1 MSALR
6 FGKVANADVRAAL
19 SGFGGWLLVLLLVLF
34 VLPLMGSVYWMYLQ
48 TAHEI
53 ENRELTGDLVRARTL
68 AAIVDKDLSSAEN
81 ILTSLAGRDT
91 LRHDWQQRNLPSVE
105 RDLQEARTFEPAFL
119 FASIYEPDGT
129 LRVMVPTDPVV
140 GHNFAYRDWYKG
152 VAGHW
157 QPYVS
162 NVYRTAAGSRPLVVA
177 VAVPMLDDQGNPTG
191 ILMATYSVD
200 ALAAKFKA
208 MDQGGWQGFVIVDSN
223 GVIVA
228 SANIAA
234 QSEPVNIS
242 LSGLVGKALGGAE
255 GSNKVRIDGE
265 SNFVGY
271 APISRLG
278 WAALY
283 ERPESLAL
291 APAMRLKSRFRNM
304 SLYLLLIYLGTAIF
318 TALQIRRQSRLASAN
333 QALARELE
341 KQIAEV
347 RRSREEV
354 DKYFTLSLDPL
365 CIAGF
370 DGYFKR
376 VNPVWEKVL
385 GWTPQELTSRPF
397 TAFIHPDDRERTAK
411 LAASLAQ
418 GHDAVQF
425 ENRYLCKNGSFRWF
439 MWNATVSVDDKMIFA
454 TARDVTE
461 LKQTQEQ
468 LVAAK
473 NDAERSN
480 KFKDQFLSTMSHE
493 LRTPLNAV
501 LGFSDLLSEGRY
513 GALNDK
519 QQRYLSHITNGGK
532 HLLRLINDIL
542 DLSRIEAG
550 RLQLQVETVP
560 VGTMFSEAC
569 DTLHSLVSKKRHTL
583 ERDAAP
589 GLSVRADSTRLK
601 QILMNLIANAV
612 KFTPEGGKIE
622 LSARRIGDAV
632 RIDVRDTGPGIPPD
646 EQQRIFEAF
655 YRLSHSAKAPEGTG
669 LGLAITQRL
678 VELHGGKLG
687 LESQVGQGS
696 CFYFT
701 LPHVP
706 EIVPNADLE
715 AAPAAPVGPAAHILV
730 VEDDKAAAA
739 LLEAQLVSAGYRV
752 TICTDPEK
760 AVDLA
765 VGLQPAAVTM
775 DIVMKPINGWQILTA
790 LKSDRRTAH
799 IPVIVVTIVDQPSAG
814 ALLGADEY
822 IVKPVEKLVLLASVD
837 RALSRSARSGTRPI
851 LIVEDH
857 PPTREFIAESLMH
870 RGYLVDIAGDG
881 AAARSRM
888 ANVNPLPGLVILD
901 LILPDANGLDLLA
914 EWRGNP
920 VTAELPVFVL
930 TSKDLTESEKQF
942 LESHSAALLRKSDRW
957 QDTLF
962 RQLKLVVPP
971 DVMTPS

>member
-1 MSALR
+1 MSAGNG
-6 FGKVANADVRAAL
+6 GKPMRMEASS
-19 SGFGGWLLVLLLVLF
+19 SGPGRGGWLLVLLLVLF
-34 VLPLMGSVYWMYLQ
+34 VLPLMGSAYWMYLQ
-48 TAHEI
+48 TTGEI
-53 ENRELTGDLVRARTL
+53 ENRELAEDLVRARTL
-68 AAIVDKDLSSAEN
+68 AAIIDKDLSSAEN
-81 ILTSLAGRDT
+81 ILTSIAGRDT
-91 LRHDWQQRNLPSVE
+91 LRHDWQRRNLPSIE

-129 LRVMVPTDPVV
+129 LRVIVPSDKIV
-140 GHNFAYRDWYKG
+140 GRNFAYRDWYKG
-152 VAGHW
+152 VVARW

-162 NVYRTAAGSRPLVVA
+162 NVYRTDAGSKPLVVA
-177 VAVPMLDDQGNPTG
+177 VSVPILDDQGNAAG

-200 ALAAKFKA
+200 ALAAKFNA
-208 MDQGGWQGFVIVDSN
+208 MGWEGFAIVDAN
-223 GVIVA
+223 GVVA
-228 SANIAA
+228 ASPNIAPPSA
-234 QSEPVNIS
+234 TANIS
-242 LSGLVGKALGGAE
+242 LSGLVGKAMHRAE
-255 GSNKVRIDGE
+255 GSDKVILDGE
-265 SNFVGY
+265 NNFVGY
-271 APISRLG
+271 APIPRLG

-291 APAMRLKSRFRNM
+291 APAMRLKTRFRNIT
-304 SLYLLLIYLGTAIF
+304 LYLLLIYLGTATF
-318 TALQIRRQSRLASAN
+318 AALLMRRQSRLATAN

-376 VNPVWEKVL
+376 VNPAWEKVL
-385 GWTPQELTSRPF
+385 GWTPEELTSRPF
-397 TAFIHPDDRERTAK
+397 TAFIHPDDRERTAAV
-411 LAASLAQ
+411 AARLAQ
-418 GHDAVQF
+418 GHDAIQF
-425 ENRYLCKNGSFRWF
+425 ENRYLCKDGSFRWF
-439 MWNATVSVDDKMIFA
+439 MWNATTSPEDKIIFA

-461 LKQTQEQ
+461 LKQAQEQ

-501 LGFSDLLSEGRY
+501 LGFSDLLGEGRY
-513 GALNDK
+513 GALNEK

-550 RLQLQVETVP
+550 RLQLQIETVSLE
-560 VGTMFSEAC
+560 TLFSEAC
-569 DTLHSLVSKKRHTL
+569 DTLHPLVSKKRHVL
-583 ERDAAP
+583 ERHAVP
-589 GLSVRADSTRLK
+589 GLSVKADSTRLK

-612 KFTPEGGKIE
+612 KFTPEGGKID

-632 RIDVRDTGPGIPPD
+632 RIDVRDTGPGIPSE
-646 EQQRIFEAF
+646 EQRRIFEAF

-687 LESQVGQGS
+687 LESTVGQGS

-701 LPHVP
+701 LPYVP
-706 EIVPNADLE
+706 EVTQSEQLTVERSANLA
-715 AAPAAPVGPAAHILV
+715 PAAHILV

-752 TICTDPEK
+752 TLCTDPQR
-760 AVDLA
+760 AVDIA
-765 VGLQPAAVTM
+765 VELQPAAVTM

-837 RALSRSARSGTRPI
+837 RALSRSPRSGPRSI

-881 AAARSRM
+881 AAARSRI
-888 ANVNPLPGLVILD
+888 ANVNALPGLVILD

-914 EWRGNP
+914 EWRSNP
-920 VTAELPVFVL
+920 ATAELPVFVL
-930 TSKDLTESEKQF
+930 TSKDLTQSEKEF
-942 LESHSAALLRKSDRW
+942 LESHSSALLRKSDRW
-957 QDTLF
+957 QDVLF
-962 RQLKLVVPP
+962 QQLKLTVPP
-971 DVMTPS
+971 DLVAE

>member
-1 MSALR
+1 MSAVKS
-6 FGKVANADVRAAL
+6 GKIANEDARAAQ
-19 SGFGGWLLVLLLVLF
+19 SGRGGWLLVLSLLLF
-34 VLPLMGSVYWMYLQ
+34 VLPLMGSSYWMYLR
-48 TAHEI
+48 TAEEI
-53 ENRELTGDLVRARTL
+53 KNRELSGDLVRARTL

-81 ILTSLAGRDT
+81 ILTSIAGRQT
-91 LRHDWQQRNLPSVE
+91 LRHDWQQRNLPSME

-119 FASIYEPDGT
+119 FASVYEPDGT
-129 LRVMVPTDPVV
+129 LRVIVPSDKIV
-140 GHNFAYRDWYKG
+140 GRNFAYRDWYKG
-152 VAGHW
+152 VSAHW

-162 NVYRTAAGSRPLVVA
+162 NVYRTDAGSKPLVVA
-177 VAVPMLDDQGNPTG
+177 VSVPILDDQGNLAG
-191 ILMATYSVD
+191 ILMATYSVE
-200 ALAAKFKA
+200 ALASKFNA
-208 MDQGGWQGFVIVDSN
+208 LNQGGWQGFTIVDSN
-223 GVIVA
+223 GVVVA
-228 SANIAA
+228 SPNIAA
-234 QSEPVNIS
+234 QSKPANVALAGLVS
-242 LSGLVGKALGGAE
+242 KALSGTE
-255 GSNKVRIDGE
+255 GSAEVRVSDE
-265 SNFVGY
+265 PHVVGY
-271 APISRLG
+271 APISKLG

-283 ERPESLAL
+283 DRPESEGL
-291 APAMRLKSRFRNM
+291 APAMRLKTRFRNM

-318 TALQIRRQSRLASAN
+318 TALQIRRQSRLARAN
-333 QALARELE
+333 QELARELE
-341 KQIAEV
+341 SQIAQV
-347 RRSREEV
+347 QRSRHEL

-397 TAFIHPDDRERTAK
+397 TAFIHPEDRERTAK

-425 ENRYLCKNGSFRWF
+425 ENRYLCKDGSFRWF
-439 MWNATVSVDDKMIFA
+439 MWNATMSIDDRMIFA
-454 TARDVTE
+454 TARDITE

-473 NDAERSN
+473 NEAERSN

-501 LGFSDLLSEGRY
+501 LGFSDLLGEGRY

-550 RLQLQVETVP
+550 RLQLQIETVS
-560 VGTMFSEAC
+560 VEAMFSEAG
-569 DTLHSLVSKKRHTL
+569 DTLQPLVSKKRHVL
-583 ERDAAP
+583 ERQSIP

-622 LSARRIGDAV
+622 LSARRIGDSV
-632 RIDVRDTGPGIPPD
+632 RIDVRDTGPGIPPE

-655 YRLSHSAKAPEGTG
+655 YRLSHSTKAPEGTG

-687 LESQVGQGS
+687 LESQVNEGS

-701 LPHVP
+701 LPYVP
-706 EIVPNADLE
+706 EVEPNTDL
-715 AAPAAPVGPAAHILV
+715 ATDSSAHAGPSAHILV
-730 VEDDKAAAA
+730 VEDDKSAAA

-752 TICTDPEK
+752 TVCTDPEK
-760 AVDLA
+760 AVELA
-765 VGLQPAAVTM
+765 VALQPAAVTM
-775 DIVMKPINGWQILTA
+775 DIVMKPINGWQVLTS

-837 RALSRSARSGTRPI
+837 RALSRSARSGPRSV

-881 AAARSRM
+881 AAARARI
-888 ANVNPLPGLVILD
+888 ANTGALPGLVILD
-901 LILPDANGLDLLA
+901 LVLPDANGLDLLA

-920 VTAELPVFVL
+920 ATAGLPVFVL

-942 LESHSAALLRKSDRW
+942 LQSHSAALMRKSDRW

-971 DVMTPS
+971 DVMTRS